1 MMIVNVCEVARSNM
15 TRKRNK
21 YLSLLTVVLSLNIP
35 YQVPCWHDHSLPS
48 YDAYAASTMTD
59 LVTMT
64 LTFRYRRFS
73 FNQVT
78 RVESV
83 RQIRVSLRLFYTS
96 YEGSSFWPSW
106 SRVPCHVS

>member
-1 MMIVNVCEVARSNM
+1 
-15 TRKRNK
+15 
-21 YLSLLTVVLSLNIP
+21 
-35 YQVPCWHDHSLPS
+35 
-48 YDAYAASTMTD
+48 MTD

-83 RQIRVSLRLFYTS
+83 RQIRVSLRLFYELLGFFILAFLVT
-96 YEGSSFWPSW
+96 
-106 SRVPCHVS
+106 CAVSCVLDLK